1 MTAESLRAL
10 GGRSPGNDCFMGASP
25 HPTVLRQH
33 LRRGPVV
40 LTGWYRAFVSFMAE
54 GPLGTDAMPQGRTRR
69 TGSTGPLF
77 RASQM
82 SGRFWAQQDS
92 LRDLGGVSGGGDFE
106 MQRPVHVFRGE
117 DVQMTWVD
125 WLDVKQPCDQL
136 ASLTRPG
143 HTDGLYKLR
152 FVSEP

>member
-1 MTAESLRAL
+1 
-10 GGRSPGNDCFMGASP
+10 
-25 HPTVLRQH
+25 
-33 LRRGPVV
+33 
-40 LTGWYRAFVSFMAE
+40 
-54 GPLGTDAMPQGRTRR
+54 
-69 TGSTGPLF
+69 
-77 RASQM
+77 M

-106 MQRPVHVFRGE
+106 MQHPVHVFRGE